1 MAFSGSS
8 SSIAGNSN
16 NHFFLNRLFSIPTA
30 FFLRSTTKS
39 SSRNSDTGGTSSN
52 VCQQEVQ
59 RGSVS
64 FGDCWDSN
72 GDSRSDPNDNITD
85 VKTAFASGQIRSI
98 EDWGKLGP
106 RAKTGTNAP
115 PRTPLRVKFMNKSH
129 HALILCWV
137 STTGTLHHHYRIA
150 PHATHVEKTFTGDAF
165 LISLEPSVPKTA
177 TTKGTPLLSDMVIE
191 ETTQPAVAEVH
202 EPSHYPKDQAT
213 VNEDTIVAA
222 YRPMDVC
229 YLSTHNDDD
238 SYNQHV
244 VIIQSHSKH
253 GTSVP
258 TTFLRGATRLIQG
271 HEQEKNTLKW
281 TIRARESAPIK
292 IRGPLIDTRKKVYK
306 LEMFGPWRVQYE
318 PGCWEVSE
326 REQDEGEDT
335 IVSKRSKR
343 CLGPKELFHSDLMAI
358 TNRLPKHARE
368 KLCNSVT
375 IWVNKS
381 FRHGC
386 IRDPIIEYGA
396 CFHPDKK
403 WLTKHKYDARKLHG
417 VEFYDSSRWYHEDR
431 RLWGM
436 CSHT

>member
-1 MAFSGSS
+1 
-8 SSIAGNSN
+8 
-16 NHFFLNRLFSIPTA
+16 
-30 FFLRSTTKS
+30 
-39 SSRNSDTGGTSSN
+39 
-52 VCQQEVQ
+52 
-59 RGSVS
+59 
-64 FGDCWDSN
+64 
-72 GDSRSDPNDNITD
+72 
-85 VKTAFASGQIRSI
+85 
-98 EDWGKLGP
+98 
-106 RAKTGTNAP
+106 
-115 PRTPLRVKFMNKSH
+115 VKFKNKSH

-137 STTGTLHHHYRIA
+137 STTGTLHHHYRLA

-165 LISLEPSVPKTA
+165 LISLEKKA
-177 TTKGTPLLSDMVIE
+177 TIKSTPLLSEMVIE
-191 ETTQPAVAEVH
+191 ETTQPTASDVH
-202 EPSHYPKDQAT
+202 EPSHFPKNLAT

-229 YLSTHNDDD
+229 NISTDDDD

-244 VIIQSHSKH
+244 VVIQPYSKQ
-253 GTSVP
+253 GTFVHWA
-258 TTFLRGATRLIQG
+258 TTFFRGATRPTQD
-271 HEQEKNTLKW
+271 HEKAENTLKW
-281 TIRARESAPIK
+281 SIRARESAPIK
-292 IRGPLIDTRKKVYK
+292 IKGPLIDTRKKVYQ

-326 REQDEGEDT
+326 REQDEYGDT

-343 CLGPKELFHSDLMAI
+343 CLGAKELFHSDLMAI

-386 IRDPIIEYGA
+386 IRDPVIEYGA
-396 CFHPDKK
+396 CFHPDKT

-436 CSHT
+436 FSHTYFYFFILQITIQCFHFSFSLLFLFVCLLFVFKPPSRTWWCHLARTEPCMALASRP